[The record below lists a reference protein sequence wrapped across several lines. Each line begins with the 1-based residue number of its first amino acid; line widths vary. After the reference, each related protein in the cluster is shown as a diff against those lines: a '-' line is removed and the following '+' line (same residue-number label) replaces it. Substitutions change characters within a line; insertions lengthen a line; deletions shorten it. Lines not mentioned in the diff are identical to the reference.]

1 MCSNYLP
8 VTRAERLLTYFGVE
22 RARDE
27 PPVDVWPIGLAPFI
41 RLSVDGSGGQQVDDG
56 IFGLLPSFVTELAAG
71 RRTYNARSETVA
83 IKPSFRDAWRRGQ
96 RCIVPVEV
104 IYEPCWETGQSVRW
118 AITQPGGVPFGVAG
132 IWTQW
137 TDPHGIARLSFA
149 MLTVNADGHPV
160 MGRMHRPGEEKRMVV
175 ILDPKDYATWLQ
187 CPVAEASRYLVPWA
201 GPLEAQP
208 QPLPPRAPRATSGKL
223 MRRDDD
229 AGTGLF

>member
-1 MCSNYLP
+1 LVWS
-8 VTRAERLLTYFGVE
+8 VRATSR
-22 RARDE
+22 R
-27 PPVDVWPIGLAPFI
+27 VDVWPIGLAPFI
-41 RLSVDGSGGQQVDDG
+41 RLSADGSGGQQVDDG

-118 AITQPGGVPFGVAG
+118 AIT
-132 IWTQW
+132 
-137 TDPHGIARLSFA
+137 
-149 MLTVNADGHPV
+149 
-160 MGRMHRPGEEKRMVV
+160 
-175 ILDPKDYATWLQ
+175 
-187 CPVAEASRYLVPWA
+187 LVPWA

>member
-41 RLSVDGSGGQQVDDG
+41 RLSADGSGGQQVDDG

-96 RCIVPVEV
+96 RFQIEAYAEFYP
-104 IYEPCWETGQSVRW
+104 
-118 AITQPGGVPFGVAG
+118 
-132 IWTQW
+132 
-137 TDPHGIARLSFA
+137 
-149 MLTVNADGHPV
+149 
-160 MGRMHRPGEEKRMVV
+160 
-175 ILDPKDYATWLQ
+175 ILK
-187 CPVAEASRYLVPWA
+187 
-201 GPLEAQP
+201 
-208 QPLPPRAPRATSGKL
+208 TS
-223 MRRDDD
+223 
-229 AGTGLF
+229 